1 MTIPSQGRSEG
12 LTKLENRVKNLIAKA
27 DSTEFEEEAETYRKQ
42 AAKLIAKYSIDA
54 ARLTDMSAGQRP
66 IVSVVVDTSKPYAKE
81 FQRLVG
87 VIAMALSCSGLD
99 ITDGSH
105 SYIYGSQEQV
115 DQVMMYYELIWPQ
128 MLVEVSEAYPDS
140 GPMFVTDLTD
150 RPTLGP
156 SGGDVRSYRRSFA
169 AGFAVRIGQRLEEV
183 MKEAVSEEEEEGVTL
198 SNFGSGALVLQTEQ
212 ERAEAILRQDFA
224 GKINERKQQRN
235 YGHGLTEGYDAGD
248 RADIGQTAV
257 GAQSRSLN

>member
-99 ITDGSH
+99 ISDGSH
-105 SYIYGSQEQV
+105 SYVYGSQEQV
-115 DQVMMYYELIWPQ
+115 DQVIMYYELIWPQ
-128 MLVEVSEAYPDS
+128 MLVEVYEAAPFSYA
-140 GPMFVTDLTD
+140 T
-150 RPTLGP
+150 
-156 SGGDVRSYRRSFA
+156 GGEVRSFRRSFA

-183 MKEAVSEEEEEGVTL
+183 MKEVIAEEEEEGVTL

-224 GKINERKQQRN
+224 GQINNRKQQRN